1 MLLLFGDTKV
11 SNEWKVEENKAC
23 GYVRMYYMQGGMA
36 FYESETEYQEL
47 KKHHLYCFPSRVPY
61 KITQNIEQTV
71 ECFYVHMDI
80 APYVLSRLQEID
92 LEKHPI
98 LKHLIEALRLVAIWE
113 DEKISGALQQ
123 KLTESIIEYLVTSH
137 FLEKLDP
144 KIEKGIRYMME
155 RVEEHVKLE
164 EISAYC
170 GYHPQYFIR
179 LFKTCMGETP
189 HQFIIR
195 HRMKKAMSM
204 LLEGESV
211 AKTAD
216 TVGYRESKNFS
227 RTFRQ
232 IYGITP
238 SDVKK
243 YLRIVP

>member
-1 MLLLFGDTKV
+1 MLLLFGYTKV
-11 SNEWKVEENKAC
+11 SKNWKVEENKAC
-23 GYVRMYYMQGGMA
+23 GYVRIYYMKGGYA
-36 FYESETEYQEL
+36 VYESETEYLEL
-47 KKHHLYCFPSRVPY
+47 KENYLYCFPSRVPY
-61 KITQNIEQTV
+61 KITQNPQKCV

-80 APYVLSRLQEID
+80 TPYVLSSLQEID
-92 LEKHPI
+92 IEKHPV
-98 LKHLIEALRLVAIWE
+98 LKRLIEALYLIAVQE
-113 DEKISGALQQ
+113 EEKISGGLQQ
-123 KLTESIIEYLVTSH
+123 KLTETIIEYLVKEK
-137 FLEKLDP
+137 FLETLD
-144 KIEKGIRYMME
+144 KKVEKGIRYMLE
-155 RVEEHVKLE
+155 KTDCSVKLE

-179 LFKTCMGETP
+179 LFKSCMGETP

-216 TVGYRESKNFS
+216 AVGYRESKNFS

-232 IYGITP
+232 IYGVTP